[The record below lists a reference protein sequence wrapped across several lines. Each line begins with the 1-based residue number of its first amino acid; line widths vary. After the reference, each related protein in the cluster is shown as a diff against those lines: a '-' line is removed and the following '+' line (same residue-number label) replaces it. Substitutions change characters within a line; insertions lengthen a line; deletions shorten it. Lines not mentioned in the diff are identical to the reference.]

1 MASFLPLT
9 GDCRCS
15 PSESPFPFEGRG
27 LGLGRRGDFSGSPS
41 FPGKGPGVRLLD
53 LGSVTQINCMPRN
66 IVRGQEVSPEQARRA
81 RELRANSTAEE
92 RILWQQLRRNN
103 LGAHFRR
110 SQKNAGAQAG
120 CYGRTGYFADFY
132 CHSHALVVEV
142 DGPIHEH
149 QRGYDRV
156 RGEAFAK
163 LGIRTIR
170 VTNRDVRDDL
180 AGVVNRIR
188 AALKPNP

>member
-1 MASFLPLT
+1 
-9 GDCRCS
+9 
-15 PSESPFPFEGRG
+15 
-27 LGLGRRGDFSGSPS
+27 
-41 FPGKGPGVRLLD
+41 
-53 LGSVTQINCMPRN
+53 MPRN

-81 RELRANSTAEE
+81 RELGANSTAEK
-92 RILWQQLRRNN
+92 RILWQELRRNN

-110 SQKNAGAQAG
+110 SQIIA
-120 CYGRTGYFADFY
+120 GYFADFY
-132 CHSHALVVEV
+132 RHSHALVVEV

-149 QRGYDRV
+149 QRGYDRL
-156 RGEAFAK
+156 RGEAFAR